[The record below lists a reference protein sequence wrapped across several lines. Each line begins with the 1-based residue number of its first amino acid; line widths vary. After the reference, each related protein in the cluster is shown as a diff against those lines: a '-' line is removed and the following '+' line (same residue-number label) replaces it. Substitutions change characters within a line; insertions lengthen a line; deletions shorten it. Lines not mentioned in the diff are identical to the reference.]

1 MVVLAV
7 TWKSKPGQEAKI
19 AELFSA
25 LSKASRAEPG
35 CEMFLVHRHRDDLSR
50 FFIYEQYCDDAALE
64 THRNTEHFKQIARGE
79 LLNIAERIAGDLYD
93 PLP

>member
-7 TWKSKPGQEAKI
+7 NWKSHPGQETKV

-25 LSKASRAEPG
+25 LAKAARAEPG
-35 CEMFLVHRHRDDLSR
+35 CAMFLVHRHRDDPSH
-50 FFIYEQYCDDAALE
+50 FFIYEQYRDDAALQ
-64 THRNTEHFKQIARGE
+64 THRETDHFKQIARGE
-79 LLNIAERIAGDLYD
+79 LLKFADRLEGNLYD